1 MFKRQPKEIEGLL
14 RDVMRNNGLET
25 PWLQRKL
32 IAAWDDIAGQ
42 MVAQYTESKVIRNQ
56 TLWVKILNPAV
67 RADLQMRRSQLVAK
81 LNEAVGA
88 SIITEI
94 RIM

>member
-14 RDVMRNNGLET
+14 RAVMRNNGLET
-25 PWLQRKL
+25 PWLQRRL
-32 IAAWDDIAGQ
+32 VAAWDEIAGQ
-42 MVAQYTESKVIRNQ
+42 IVAQYTESKVIRNQ
-56 TLWVKILNPAV
+56 TLWVKITNPAV